1 MLALFV
7 LQSRPRETTWL
18 SSPSQPWPDTGAE
31 EQVQEQGKT
40 MVLYL
45 QDTHQVSKTCSSKL
59 PMPEA
64 AVLNLI
70 ALDGFLFHEL
80 IQSPH

>member
-1 MLALFV
+1 MLAHFT
-7 LQSRPRETTWL
+7 LQSRHRETTWL

-31 EQVQEQGKT
+31 ERAQEQGKP
-40 MVLYL
+40 MVAFL
-45 QDTHQVSKTCSSKL
+45 QDTHQASKTCSSKL
-59 PMPEA
+59 PKPEA
-64 AVLNLI
+64 VVLNLI